1 MLARMALVASIHS
14 LGVLVIDEIQDLS
27 TAKSGGSEKMLN
39 FFVKL
44 VNTIG
49 VPVVR
54 IGTNKALPILQGD
67 FRQARRGTGEGGVYW
82 ERMMRDTPEEK
93 EIWRFFVEGFFDY
106 QWTRNSVRLTDELDE
121 LLHEESQGIVDI
133 AIKLFMIAQ
142 WRAIA
147 VESEI
152 ITPDLIKQ
160 VASDSLHL
168 VRPMLDALKS
178 GDKERI
184 AKYSDIKP
192 LDIKDFYEHFRSKL
206 EVKKQSDLEK
216 LRANS
221 LTTQTPTDIP
231 SFLREVILQLM
242 SLDLPPALAK
252 LHAES
257 VVAAREPDATVADL
271 TRKAY
276 ETALK
281 EGLTPQE
288 KPEVKEQKSANKQVR
303 SKSYVH
309 GDLRLIVTEAKKN
322 KASAYQALKNH
333 GVLKPP
339 MQDVLAVNVWT

>member
-1 MLARMALVASIHS
+1 VS
-14 LGVLVIDEIQDLS
+14 
-27 TAKSGGSEKMLN
+27 
-39 FFVKL
+39 
-44 VNTIG
+44 
-49 VPVVR
+49 
-54 IGTNKALPILQGD
+54 
-67 FRQARRGTGEGGVYW
+67 
-82 ERMMRDTPEEK
+82 
-93 EIWRFFVEGFFDY
+93 
-106 QWTRNSVRLTDELDE
+106 LTDELDE

-152 ITPDLIKQ
+152 ITSDLIRQ

-192 LDIKDFYEHFRSKL
+192 LDIKDFYEHFRSEL
-206 EVKKQSDLEK
+206 EVKKQADLEK
-216 LRANS
+216 FRANS
-221 LTTQTPTDIP
+221 LTTQSPTDVP

-242 SLDLPPALAK
+242 SLDLPPVLAK
-252 LHAES
+252 LHAEK

-276 ETALK
+276 EIALK

-288 KPEVKEQKSANKQVR
+288 KPEAKEQKAANKTAR
-303 SKSYVH
+303 SKSYIH
-309 GDLRLIVTEAKKN
+309 GDLRLIVAEAKKN
-322 KASAYQALKNH
+322 KSSAYQALMNH
-333 GVLKPP
+333 GILKLPI
-339 MQDVLAVNVWT
+339 QDVLAVKV